1 MGKRALWGL
10 ISATITLSF
19 FALYAHLEDLE
30 SLSSHLKVARGIPL
44 FALLYLLSQLLRAIR
59 WGLLLGLSPA
69 REMLPLFQVSSIH
82 IALSNF
88 VPLKIGELSL
98 PMLAKARWGV
108 DLGRGFG
115 AMVLARALD
124 GVVLLSA
131 LAWAAIGFETGLSLF
146 LLLLALPLALRGPIL
161 GLAKLALPPHL
172 LRAME
177 EGLRLN
183 PRRALLAILASLLS
197 WGLKVMGPALLA
209 SEVLGTDLRASARA
223 SVGAEA
229 AFLLPAVGWMGFGNY
244 ELGWTAFM
252 RGSLSVGLLVHLLGL
267 ALSALLGIASALFDL
282 LSGGALLES
291 SWRVLKALFGAKL
304 SQEESEGDVG

>member
-1 MGKRALWGL
+1 
-10 ISATITLSF
+10 
-19 FALYAHLEDLE
+19 
-30 SLSSHLKVARGIPL
+30 
-44 FALLYLLSQLLRAIR
+44 
-59 WGLLLGLSPA
+59 
-69 REMLPLFQVSSIH
+69 
-82 IALSNF
+82 
-88 VPLKIGELSL
+88 
-98 PMLAKARWGV
+98 
-108 DLGRGFG
+108 
-115 AMVLARALD
+115 MVLARALD
-124 GVVLLSA
+124 GLVLLSA

-146 LLLLALPLALRGPIL
+146 LLLLALPLALRRPIL

-177 EGLRLN
+177 EGLRLS
-183 PRRALLAILASLLS
+183 PQRALLAILSSLLS

-244 ELGWTAFM
+244 ELGWTAFL